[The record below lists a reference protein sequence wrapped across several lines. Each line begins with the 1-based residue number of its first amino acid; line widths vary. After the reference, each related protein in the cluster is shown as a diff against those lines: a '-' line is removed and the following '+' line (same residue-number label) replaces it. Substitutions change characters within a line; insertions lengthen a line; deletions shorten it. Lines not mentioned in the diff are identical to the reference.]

1 MVLEYS
7 KLQTHLSFGA
17 QMQSKW
23 TFGKALISPT
33 TSFHDQS
40 EFIAFS
46 QFSEYLTRSF
56 NKRRRWEIYAQHNGQ
71 HIGHYEML
79 SIM

>member
-56 NKRRRWEIYAQHNGQ
+56 NKRRGWEIYAQHNGQ
-71 HIGHYEML
+71 HICHYEML
-79 SIM
+79 YIM

>member
-1 MVLEYS
+1 MVLGYS

-23 TFGKALISPT
+23 TFGKALISPA

-46 QFSEYLTRSF
+46 QFSEYLTQETFISKGDLPLHLST
-56 NKRRRWEIYAQHNGQ
+56 NKKQKTY
-71 HIGHYEML
+71 
-79 SIM
+79 